1 MDQEFDVEKIVR
13 DLKNI
18 MPFKE
23 NTAPGDIVL
32 VVADHLLYALV
43 TAIERDLAKRDEWW
57 QVTMQ
62 LLTVPPKRV
71 VWTLR
76 EPQFTGKEIFTMGGE
91 KRFVKAVDF
100 EGWVPTKTE
109 KTATPLRKPAKKPI
123 LKVIK

>member
-1 MDQEFDVEKIVR
+1 MEHDFDVEKIVR
-13 DLKNI
+13 DLRNI

-23 NTAPGDIVL
+23 TTAPGDIVL
-32 VVADHLLYALV
+32 MVADHLLYALV

-76 EPQFTGKEIFTMGGE
+76 EPQFSGKEIFTMGGE
-91 KRFVKAVDF
+91 KRFIKAVDF
-100 EGWVPTKTE
+100 EGWSPKAEKPPTQ
-109 KTATPLRKPAKKPI
+109 LRKSVKKPV

>member
-1 MDQEFDVEKIVR
+1 MEHDFDVEKIVR
-13 DLKNI
+13 DLKHI

-23 NTAPGDIVL
+23 STAPGDIVL
-32 VVADHLLYALV
+32 VVVDHLLYALV

-57 QVTMQ
+57 QVTLQ

-91 KRFVKAVDF
+91 KRFIKAVDF
-100 EGWVPTKTE
+100 EGWAPR
-109 KTATPLRKPAKKPI
+109 LDKPASLVRKVSKKPV